1 MQNLCI
7 GTAQFGLDYG
17 ITNSSGK
24 ISIKT
29 VKEMLAIARI
39 KSGEG
44 KFEKF
49 MGFMQSDEGMAVRK
63 TIAHVEKT
71 VPGMAP
77 DKSYVM
83 FKVSVH
89 NEEEMKKFASG
100 NNPIAKPIFD
110 ECIEVVQMY
119 ELSPVKL

>member
-1 MQNLCI
+1 
-7 GTAQFGLDYG
+7 
-17 ITNSSGK
+17 
-24 ISIKT
+24 
-29 VKEMLAIARI
+29 MLAIAKF

-49 MGFMQSDEGMAVRK
+49 IGWMQSDEGMGVRK

-71 VPGMAP
+71 VPAIAP

-89 NEEEMKKFASG
+89 NEEEMKKFVTG
-100 NNPIAKPIFD
+100 QNPVTKDILKAIIKKICYLYSIFL
-110 ECIEVVQMY
+110 ENYFVYFKNYSKRNI
-119 ELSPVKL
+119 

>member
-1 MQNLCI
+1 ME
-7 GTAQFGLDYG
+7 
-17 ITNSSGK
+17 
-24 ISIKT
+24 
-29 VKEMLAIARI
+29 KEMLAIAKF

-49 MGFMQSDEGMAVRK
+49 MGFMQSDEGMGVRK

-71 VPGMAP
+71 VPAVAP

-89 NEEEMKKFASG
+89 NEEAMKEFVSG
-100 NNPIAKPIFD
+100 NNPIAKPTYD
-110 ECIEVVQMY
+110 ECIESIQMW
-119 ELSPVKL
+119 EMSKVNL